1 MGRGPWWYSG
11 EIELGFSGALRDA
24 ATVVVDDPIFGRYAY
39 GGTIA
44 QHGGLTE
51 VVPHDG
57 LRERL
62 HILTGG
68 LHVHLLLDRDA
79 FAAGAN
85 LLRRRTC
92 HLRFTLE
99 NHATFAHSI
108 SLSFTGFPA
117 GSYRL
122 IVDGARQ
129 PAQAP
134 VDGALTLQVPSSG
147 EQVAV
152 ELIRAKSSRQKK
164 SNLDRGIPMHIDSYS
179 RPPWS
184 PAHSAV
190 TGVCHPTVCWLSPRL

>member
-24 ATVVVDDPIFGRYAY
+24 ATVAVDDPIFGRYAY

-44 QHGGLTE
+44 QHGGRTE

-68 LHVHLLLDRDA
+68 QRVHLLLDRDA
-79 FAAGAN
+79 FAAGKSISYDDGLA
-85 LLRRRTC
+85 

-99 NHATFAHSI
+99 NHATFAHPI
-108 SLSFTGFPA
+108 ALALTGLSA

-122 IVDGARQ
+122 VVDGVRR

-134 VDGALTLQVPSSG
+134 VDGALNLQVPISG
-147 EQVAV
+147 RPVTV
-152 ELIRAKSSRQKK
+152 ELVRAEK
-164 SNLDRGIPMHIDSYS
+164 
-179 RPPWS
+179 
-184 PAHSAV
+184 
-190 TGVCHPTVCWLSPRL
+190 